1 MLIEKKSLVSKR
13 IAIAR
18 INAIRSCRVDPGKE
32 VRLWIT
38 ADPSEPL
45 RPTSRDAIR

>member
-18 INAIRSCRVDPGKE
+18 INAIHSCRVDLSKPAPVRIEPCRASGGKN
-32 VRLWIT
+32 VKYLT
-38 ADPSEPL
+38 L
-45 RPTSRDAIR
+45 